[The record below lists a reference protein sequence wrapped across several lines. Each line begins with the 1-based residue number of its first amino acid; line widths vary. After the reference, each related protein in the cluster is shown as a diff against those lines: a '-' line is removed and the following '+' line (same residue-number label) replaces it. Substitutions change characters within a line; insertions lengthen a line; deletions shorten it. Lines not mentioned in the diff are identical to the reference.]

1 MSLKQNLSPLEAA
14 RAMIRIRAWQHVV
27 NERLKL
33 GHFKIPVHLA
43 FGYEALAVA
52 LTGTLHSPD
61 HVILPHRNI
70 AYQLAFAKNPQPIFD
85 ELMLRPSGGGGGVL
99 GSMNLAVKGSPVL
112 YTTSILGNGLPVATG
127 VALHQKF
134 RGTGGVT
141 FAVVGDGAIEEGAC
155 YESLVFA
162 KSQGLPL
169 VVILENNDQSMSS
182 SIHQRRC
189 AIDWRAFTASF
200 GVNYLAA
207 RGHLPTECDSA
218 LAEARRTC
226 VGHGSP
232 VVLEVSLHAYNQHA
246 GASPGWAGDQKA
258 ISLADGPFLK
268 PYNRDPLFH
277 SGLTDHAENQR
288 LFWECLADC
297 DEETLAIVEPL
308 LPAASAFSLHAGA

>member
-1 MSLKQNLSPLEAA
+1 MSPKQNLSPAEAA
-14 RAMIRIRAWQHVV
+14 LAMIRIRAWQHVI

-43 FGYEALAVA
+43 FGYEGVAVGLASALHA
-52 LTGTLHSPD
+52 LD
-61 HVILPHRNI
+61 QVILPHRNI
-70 AYQLAFAKNPQPIFD
+70 AYQLAFAKDPQPIFD
-85 ELMLRPSGGGGGVL
+85 ELMLRPAGGAGGAL

-127 VALHQKF
+127 AALNQKLNG
-134 RGTGGVT
+134 RGGVT
-141 FAVVGDGAIEEGAC
+141 FVVVGDGAIEEGAC

-182 SIHQRRC
+182 SISQRRC

-200 GVNYLAA
+200 GVNCLSA
-207 RGHLPTECDSA
+207 RGHLLTECDSV

-246 GASPGWAGDQKA
+246 GASPGWVGDQKA
-258 ISLADGPFLK
+258 ICLADGPFLK
-268 PYNRDPLFH
+268 PYHRDPLFH

-288 LFWECLADC
+288 LFWQCLSEC
-297 DEETLAIVEPL
+297 DEETQAIIAPL
-308 LPAASAFSLHAGA
+308 MPAASALELHVGA